1 MACEKICPLVIKA
14 GTALDAQ
21 VSAVE
26 GSRQPSCRGTDMSY
40 QTIRVRFRD
49 PICFLQFDR
58 PEANNTINDRLIAEC
73 HDVLAG
79 CEARPAGAAPITV
92 VVLEASPEV
101 FCFGADFQDVH
112 AHLAA
117 GTTGDQGPESLYDLW
132 LKLATGPFVTVAHVR
147 GKVNAGGMGFVA
159 ASDIVLADH
168 TAQFS
173 LSELLFG
180 LFPACVLPF
189 LIRRIGFQRAHYLTL
204 MTKPIAV
211 QEAQAWGLVDAYDA
225 DSASLLRKHLLRL
238 RHLSKPSI
246 ARYKHYMH
254 GLAESLRHVK
264 ARALAANR
272 EIFLDPDNLR
282 GIVRFVEQGKF
293 PWEA

>member
-1 MACEKICPLVIKA
+1 
-14 GTALDAQ
+14 
-21 VSAVE
+21 
-26 GSRQPSCRGTDMSY
+26 MSY
-40 QTIRVRFRD
+40 QTVRVRFRD
-49 PICFLQFDR
+49 PICFVQFDR
-58 PEANNTINDRLIAEC
+58 PEANNTINDRLITEC
-73 HDVLAG
+73 HDVLVF

-92 VVLEASPEV
+92 VVFEGSPEV
-101 FCFGADFQDVH
+101 FCFGADFQGMYDDR
-112 AHLAA
+112 AT
-117 GTTGDQGPESLYDLW
+117 GTSGDQGPEPLYDLW
-132 LKLATGPFVTVAHVR
+132 LKLATGPFVTVVHVR

-159 ASDIVLADH
+159 ASDIVLADQ

-204 MTKPIAV
+204 MTKPITV

-238 RHLSKPSI
+238 RHLSRPSI
-246 ARYKHYMH
+246 ARYKRYMH
-254 GLAESLRHVK
+254 DLGDSLRQVK
-264 ARALAANR
+264 SRALAANR
-272 EIFLDPDNLR
+272 EIFSDPDNLK
-282 GIVRFVEQGKF
+282 GIWRFVEQGKF